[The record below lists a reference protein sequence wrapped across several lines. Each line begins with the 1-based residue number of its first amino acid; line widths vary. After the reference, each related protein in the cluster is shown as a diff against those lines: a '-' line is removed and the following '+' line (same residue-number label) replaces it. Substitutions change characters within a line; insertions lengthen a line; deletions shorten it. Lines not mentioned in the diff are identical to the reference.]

1 LVVEFLGEK
10 TVLAR
15 CTTPFYQ
22 IKLIQP
28 GINLGHKDQKI
39 IDFTE
44 GDISAEIDS
53 SPQYFSSQKEYQEYT
68 RLKDELVQ
76 ASRRWSTA
84 IKNKEKAQ
92 DPFEQ
97 YPETYKAWSALRSN
111 ARKRWEATAHARLV
125 RIRIEDA
132 ARKENLDSLGPYI
145 LIVNE
150 QGVLPIELTMDER
163 MVGQIRNTTARL
175 ISDYK
180 PPNAADLY
188 SSDPEIRMRYNQY
201 SARIFDW
208 SRKHSVCDEGE

>member
-15 CTTPFYQ
+15 CTTPFYR
-22 IKLIQP
+22 INLIQP
-28 GINLGHKDQKI
+28 GINLGRKDQKI
-39 IDFTE
+39 EDSDE
-44 GDISAEIDS
+44 WAISAEIDS
-53 SPQYFSSQKEYQEYT
+53 SAQYFSSQKEYQEYT

-97 YPETYKAWSALRSN
+97 YPDTYKAWSAMGSN

-125 RIRIEDA
+125 RIRIKDDA
-132 ARKENLDSLGPYI
+132 TKENLNSLGPYI

-150 QGVLPIELTMDER
+150 QGVLPIELTMDEH
-163 MVGQIRNTTARL
+163 MVGQIRKTTARL

-180 PPNAADLY
+180 PPDVMDLY
-188 SSDPEIRMRYNQY
+188 SSDPEIRKRYNQY
-201 SARIFDW
+201 QASHFDW
-208 SRKHSVCDEGE
+208 SRKLSVCDEQ